1 MAPGLSPTVRRRQLG
16 MELRR
21 LREAARK
28 QQHDAARWLDVN
40 DTVISKLET
49 GKQKVSHAYLTLL
62 LQLYNVG
69 SPHAE
74 FLHQLRRE
82 SSQRGWWADYGRTVP
97 SWFADYLG
105 METAAA
111 EVWTYQPTHVPG
123 LLQTPEYAQ
132 AIIALDP
139 DRPPE
144 EIQRLVQ
151 LRADRQRRLAGEEP
165 LTLRA
170 VIDEAA
176 LRREVGG
183 PKVMRNQL
191 RHLAEAAMLPNV
203 TVQALPFSAGA
214 HRGMRGAFTA
224 LRFPD
229 EPMNTIYLEMYD
241 AALYLEAPPQ
251 VAKFTDIF
259 ERLARQSKDASSTTR
274 LLEQILKEL

>member
-1 MAPGLSPTVRRRQLG
+1 